1 MIYKNIIKRW
11 VDVVAA
17 TIGLVL
23 LSPIMVLV
31 YLLLRITTK
40 ESPFFYQTRAGKQGK
55 SFKIIKFKTMNS
67 LKDAHGNLLP
77 DVDRITK
84 LGTFLRNTSLDEI
97 PQLIN
102 VLKGDMSLIGPRPLY
117 VKYLPYYTAKEAIR
131 HTVRPGITGLA
142 QISGRNLIGWN
153 ERLSKD
159 ITYVENLSLGLDL
172 KILIKTIQK
181 VLLAKDV
188 AMDEVIGVLDLDEE
202 RQTQQITP

>member
-31 YLLLRITTK
+31 YLLLQITTK

-77 DVDRITK
+77 DIDRITK

-153 ERLSKD
+153 ERLNKD

>member
-172 KILIKTIQK
+172 KILIKTVQK